1 MIRLTKR
8 RSSHQLTDVPR
19 ERKKRFKSD
28 NIANLRQKMLKPMP
42 KSIREEMRKQFSEL
56 NIVASTNADVTN
68 VSSDD
73 NRGKNWNWRGI
84 RIKLV
89 FACGTSSLYLS
100 KHNCFKF
107 KFGRNYEKLGISYSV
122 CNKLLRNSRFL
133 FTIGLLFVDGNAR
146 IATTKDVTSPF
157 LGFSGDA
164 LASENSVDENSSTKN
179 GKLIIK
185 IRCPFNKTI

>member
-73 NRGKNWNWRGI
+73 NRGKN
-84 RIKLV
+84 
-89 FACGTSSLYLS
+89 
-100 KHNCFKF
+100 
-107 KFGRNYEKLGISYSV
+107 
-122 CNKLLRNSRFL
+122 
-133 FTIGLLFVDGNAR
+133 
-146 IATTKDVTSPF
+146 
-157 LGFSGDA
+157 
-164 LASENSVDENSSTKN
+164 
-179 GKLIIK
+179 
-185 IRCPFNKTI
+185 